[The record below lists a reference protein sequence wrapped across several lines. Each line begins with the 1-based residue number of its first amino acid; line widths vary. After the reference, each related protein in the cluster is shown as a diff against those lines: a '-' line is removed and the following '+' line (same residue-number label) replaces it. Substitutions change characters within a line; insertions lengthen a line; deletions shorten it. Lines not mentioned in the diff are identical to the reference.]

1 MSSTL
6 PPLLPSA
13 LPRAVPDGP
22 PAFVAPVMKA
32 FLVFAIL
39 SAVCLAV
46 FALAAAEIRQWRL
59 VQDLVNTSDLSAV
72 PPTLRWFGR
81 HAVALYVGMT
91 VFCLLDAVVCWGV
104 LRRWRWALWVFI
116 ALLVVTLP
124 LNFIGIW
131 VVDDVVSHLT
141 AFLLQNLDGEE
152 AMRLRNE
159 LRLQRIVYTGLVAAT
174 SLAFAA
180 LHAWLAYRLLKPD
193 VQRWYR

>member
-1 MSSTL
+1 MVR
-6 PPLLPSA
+6 A
-13 LPRAVPDGP
+13 ACPRGGAGA
-22 PAFVAPVMKA
+22 PA
-32 FLVFAIL
+32 
-39 SAVCLAV
+39 
-46 FALAAAEIRQWRL
+46 ETRQWRV
-59 VQDLVNTSDLSAV
+59 VQDLATSSDLSAV

-116 ALLVVTLP
+116 ALLLVTLP